1 MPRDNRGEQYFWINP
16 DHPAYKVRK
25 DGADISQKT
34 LDSILKTQAEVPKDT
49 LNKAYEDYSAK
60 KSNSSS
66 RFHKLVEKE
75 LRRRR
80 NDVDPMATNKESFV
94 SGAAHAVN
102 DRLNSEIDRFFANDG
117 PYAKKITDQ
126 HLKNIAEGRKSAK
139 AEKNIVK
146 KVVKKARYAGGID
159 WKSDGAD
166 IFKDVWDKH
175 KKKVGAGLAMGAG
188 IAVGKKLLD
197 AQKNKLIN
205 KTDEVAKKGVRKYYD
220 AKRRKNDEDQEKKAM
235 IIPEDQRTNT
245 EKNIRSFAE
254 TAIPIIASVPGAIA
268 ATALTTAGGE
278 ILRQRKREKQRA
290 KWEEEDRERGVANG
304 RRHYDSNYRGRQK
317 YQGSKPYIQ
326 GKERSRHS

>member
-25 DGADISQKT
+25 DGADISQKD
-34 LDSILKTQAEVPKDT
+34 LRSILRSQAQVPEAE
-49 LNKAYEDYSAK
+49 LNKQFGEYMSGSK
-60 KSNSSS
+60 RPS
-66 RFHKLVEKE
+66 RFNRLVEDAIMKNK
-75 LRRRR
+75 RGINPHVR
-80 NDVDPMATNKESFV
+80 NKKGIIKNTPNTVKGDMQREIKDFF
-94 SGAAHAVN
+94 
-102 DRLNSEIDRFFANDG
+102 SEQG
-117 PYAKKITDQ
+117 PYAKKIVDQ
-126 HLKNIAEGRKSAK
+126 HLENIAEGRKSAK
-139 AEKNIVK
+139 SEKNIVK
-146 KVVKKARYAGGID
+146 KVAKKARYAGGID

-175 KKKVGAGLAMGAG
+175 KKKVGAGLVMGAG

-254 TAIPIIASVPGAIA
+254 AAIPLIASVPGAIA